1 MPKPPIVSDVD
12 LCSDPSRPNFV
23 WGGLPNHRRMF
34 LVKNTSFP
42 YNRYSKNMLHRED
55 GPAVEH
61 FQPNVYGD
69 YWSGNHYISGHFIS
83 RNGWRDRHS
92 RVVNY
97 E

>member
-1 MPKPPIVSDVD
+1 
-12 LCSDPSRPNFV
+12 
-23 WGGLPNHRRMF
+23 
-34 LVKNTSFP
+34 
-42 YNRYSKNMLHRED
+42 MLHRED